1 VITHAT
7 SETVG
12 GPGTA
17 LRRVA
22 DPRIAIAVI
31 AGAQLMVALDVTIV
45 NIALPHIQAALHFS
59 RSSLAWVIDAYTL
72 VFGGLMLLGGRAA
85 DVLGRKR
92 MFIVGPGRVLG
103 GQPGRRAGHE
113 CRPADRRPRCAR
125 RRRGHCQPARSAD
138 SASRP
143 RRVRLMPVR
152 YRQLSGMSLE
162 RLTALSDGIFA
173 VAMTLLVLGLSVKTL
188 KLAHPDEG
196 DVWDLVLK
204 PLGPHLLT
212 YLMSFLT
219 LGIFWMGQQTELN
232 HVRRSDR
239 NFTWIHLAYL
249 LCVSLM
255 PFSTTLLADYITFR
269 VAVVVYWLNLLLL
282 GVVLFCG
289 LQYAKR
295 AGLLREEVTRDI
307 TAASERRIVV
317 YQALY
322 AFGALLTLASTYL
335 AIGFLVAVQLNSAIA
350 PRIWPLDRF

>member
-1 VITHAT
+1 
-7 SETVG
+7 
-12 GPGTA
+12 
-17 LRRVA
+17 
-22 DPRIAIAVI
+22 
-31 AGAQLMVALDVTIV
+31 
-45 NIALPHIQAALHFS
+45 
-59 RSSLAWVIDAYTL
+59 
-72 VFGGLMLLGGRAA
+72 
-85 DVLGRKR
+85 
-92 MFIVGPGRVLG
+92 
-103 GQPGRRAGHE
+103 
-113 CRPADRRPRCAR
+113 
-125 RRRGHCQPARSAD
+125 
-138 SASRP
+138 
-143 RRVRLMPVR
+143 MPVR

-188 KLAHPDEG
+188 QLAHPSEG

-295 AGLLREEVTRDI
+295 AGLLRAEVTRDI